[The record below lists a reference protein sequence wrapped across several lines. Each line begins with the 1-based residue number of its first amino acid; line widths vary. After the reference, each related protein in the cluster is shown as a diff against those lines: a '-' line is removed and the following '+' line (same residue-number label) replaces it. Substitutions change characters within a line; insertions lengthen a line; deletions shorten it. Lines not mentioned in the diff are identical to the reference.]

1 MTHPHEARLQ
11 DYLDELLCREERAEL
26 EAHLVACADCTEEVR
41 RARELQRALRELPR
55 ELPAPAHLRAAINAR
70 IDARPL
76 RETEAAPGAVEAGR
90 TPRTFLD
97 RSLRSLR
104 PALAAAALALV
115 ALTALVTAQLV
126 RQGERGPAVSVSE
139 TGSAPRL
146 LAVERPY
153 QRAAD
158 ELNTALTGARDVLAP
173 ETIRILEENLR
184 VIDTALAEARAALR
198 EDPGN
203 GAVLEL
209 LRATHE
215 RRLDLLRQ
223 ARRWSQA
230 T

>member
-1 MTHPHEARLQ
+1 MTHPDETRVQ
-11 DYLDELLCREERAEL
+11 DYLDDLLCREERAEL
-26 EAHLVACADCTEEVR
+26 EQHLAACAECTALVV

-55 ELPAPAHLRAAINAR
+55 ALDPPAHLRAAINAR
-70 IDARPL
+70 IDERPL
-76 RETEAAPGAVEAGR
+76 RAARAGR
-90 TPRTFLD
+90 ASVLD
-97 RSLRSLR
+97 RPLRSLR
-104 PALAAAALALV
+104 PALAAAALLLV
-115 ALTALVTAQLV
+115 AISSAVTVLLV
-126 RQGERGPAVSVSE
+126 RPDAPGPVAGSPASGRGGA
-139 TGSAPRL
+139 L

-158 ELNTALTGARDVLAP
+158 ELSAALASGREVLAP
-173 ETIRILEENLR
+173 ETVRILEENLR
-184 VIDTALAEARAALR
+184 VIDAALAEARAALR

-223 ARRWSQA
+223 ARRWTQG

>member
-76 RETEAAPGAVEAGR
+76 RETEAAPGPVEAGR
-90 TPRTFLD
+90 PRMTFLD

-104 PALAAAALALV
+104 PVLAAAALALV

-139 TGSAPRL
+139 TGAPRL